1 MNLAFQTLT
10 LLFLLFPGFV
20 MRSTYNGKL
29 LRYRTFEESFPSLG
43 AETLKIILLA
53 VIVQAIGVAVAN
65 VIGAQFLG
73 VRVALDAV
81 FFLLAG
87 NYSNAAPFVAAQRAV
102 INYPGYVLLYFLV
115 SVAAAGFAGRLA
127 HMAVRHYR
135 LDVRTQYF
143 RFNNHWHYLLSGET
157 EELFAAGRAPITFTS
172 ISTIVATKDAA
183 YLYVGVLYD
192 YVLDGKGNLER
203 IILSGPVRR
212 RRLATDRPSGE
223 SRRPVESDP
232 RFYEV
237 EGDYFVLRASEMTT
251 LNIEYWIAEPPAA
264 DSAEEALAGT

>member
-20 MRSTYNGKL
+20 MRSAYNGKL

-43 AETLKIILLA
+43 AETLKIIFLA
-53 VIVQAIGVAVAN
+53 VVVQAIGVAVAN
-65 VIGAQFLG
+65 AIGAQFLG

-87 NYSNAAPFVAAQRAV
+87 NYSNAAPFVAAQQAV

-115 SVAAAGFAGRLA
+115 SVAAAGFVGRLA
-127 HMAVRHYR
+127 HMAVRRYR

-157 EELFAAGRAPITFTS
+157 EEFAAGRAPITFTS
-172 ISTIVATKDAA
+172 ISTIVATHEAA

-212 RRLATDRPSGE
+212 RRLTMDRQSGE

-237 EGDYFVLRASEMTT
+237 EGDYFVLRAAEMST
-251 LNIEYWIAEPPAA
+251 LNIEYWIAEPPAVET
-264 DSAEEALAGT
+264 AEEVLTGT